1 MIIEVDNINFIYLY
15 NPDIYNYSPY
25 NKAEYIL
32 KYFPVVPI
40 SVKVNG
46 YEGGL
51 QVTLSDR
58 FPAAETYSH
67 QKNHL
72 LKANYDFAFFI
83 GFQRIRISLF
93 GVVIKS

>member
-1 MIIEVDNINFIYLY
+1 MIIEVDNIDLIYLY
-15 NPDIYNYSPY
+15 NPDIYNYIPY
-25 NKAEYIL
+25 KKTEYTL

-40 SVKVNG
+40 SEKVDG

-58 FPAAETYSH
+58 FPAAETYFN

-72 LKANYDFAFFI
+72 LKANYDF
-83 GFQRIRISLF
+83 RILYWFPTNQNKTFRRCY
-93 GVVIKS
+93 